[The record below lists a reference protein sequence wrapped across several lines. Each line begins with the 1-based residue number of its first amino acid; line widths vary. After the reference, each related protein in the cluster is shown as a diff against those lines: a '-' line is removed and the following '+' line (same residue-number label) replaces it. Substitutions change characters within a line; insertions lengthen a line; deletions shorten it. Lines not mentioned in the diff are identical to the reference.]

1 MRRPN
6 PFDDSDNY
14 NTFYDHPYYS
24 QGYPRKQQRRE
35 AATIAVDSVSM
46 NNNNSDSDTVTT
58 TNRKRKSVAQP
69 RPVLTVPPKGIGPID
84 EPNRN
89 DVLCGRGGLIS
100 SHDGNVQF
108 RKIVNSRKKEYLA
121 PTTKKLEKAFIAA
134 AIVNEI
140 RTMGGRFLKQENG
153 TGMWYDIGDA
163 KAIKKAGQALRED
176 APSIRPVM
184 NDIGDTKIIK
194 KAGQELREDA
204 PSMRPVMNV
213 TPSPRSVTKESNNP
227 RGRFLKDGNG
237 TGSWNDFGYA
247 KTMEPIR
254 YTLGGEDL
262 LDIRPKMNRSYNP
275 NRSRSSITW
284 Y

>member
-1 MRRPN
+1 M
-6 PFDDSDNY
+6 
-14 NTFYDHPYYS
+14 
-24 QGYPRKQQRRE
+24 
-35 AATIAVDSVSM
+35 
-46 NNNNSDSDTVTT
+46 
-58 TNRKRKSVAQP
+58 SVAQP

-153 TGMWYDIGDA
+153 TGMWYD
-163 KAIKKAGQALRED
+163 
-176 APSIRPVM
+176 
-184 NDIGDTKIIK
+184 
-194 KAGQELREDA
+194 
-204 PSMRPVMNV
+204 
-213 TPSPRSVTKESNNP
+213 
-227 RGRFLKDGNG
+227 
-237 TGSWNDFGYA
+237 FGYA

-275 NRSRSSITW
+275 NRSRSSFTW

>member
-1 MRRPN
+1 M
-6 PFDDSDNY
+6 
-14 NTFYDHPYYS
+14 
-24 QGYPRKQQRRE
+24 G
-35 AATIAVDSVSM
+35 
-46 NNNNSDSDTVTT
+46 
-58 TNRKRKSVAQP
+58 
-69 RPVLTVPPKGIGPID
+69 
-84 EPNRN
+84 
-89 DVLCGRGGLIS
+89 IS

-163 KAIKKAGQALRED
+163 K
-176 APSIRPVM
+176 
-184 NDIGDTKIIK
+184 IIK

-213 TPSPRSVTKESNNP
+213 TPSPRSVAKESNNP
-227 RGRFLKDGNG
+227 PGRFLKEGNG

-275 NRSRSSITW
+275 NRSRSSFTW